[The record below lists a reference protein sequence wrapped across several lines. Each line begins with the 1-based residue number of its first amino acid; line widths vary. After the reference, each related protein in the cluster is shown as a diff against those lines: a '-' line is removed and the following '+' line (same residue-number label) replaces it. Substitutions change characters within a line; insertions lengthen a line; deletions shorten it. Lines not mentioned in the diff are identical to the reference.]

1 MQEQD
6 RRYLPAW
13 AERERWGDLAWIG
26 ENLHLFWPAAQGAYE
41 ELGRGA
47 IVVNTTSRPT
57 GEGNPF
63 AYLTQGAAERTDDMD
78 LQRLVGEYDPQE
90 ELVITLFKA
99 YNRVSS
105 YRVRVL
111 DKNRRQDGT

>member
-1 MQEQD
+1 MHEQD

-26 ENLHLFWPAAQGAYE
+26 ENLHVFWPAAQRAHE

-47 IVVNTTSRPT
+47 IVVDTTSRPT

-63 AYLTQGAAERTDDMD
+63 AYLTQDAAERTDDVD
-78 LQRLVGEYDPQE
+78 LQRMVEEYEPQQ
-90 ELVITLFKA
+90 ELVISLLKA
-99 YNRVSS
+99 YNRVST
-105 YRVRVL
+105 YRVGAL
-111 DKNRRQDGT
+111 GKKPGQ